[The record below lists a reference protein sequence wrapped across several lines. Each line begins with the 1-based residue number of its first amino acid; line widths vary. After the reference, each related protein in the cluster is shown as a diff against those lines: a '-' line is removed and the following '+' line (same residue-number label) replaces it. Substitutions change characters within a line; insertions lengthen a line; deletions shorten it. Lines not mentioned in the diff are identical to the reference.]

1 MKKLIAL
8 LLAALVMS
16 LCLSGLAAGRLD
28 AIKAAGKLVVGT
40 SPDYAPYEFLDADG
54 KPVGADITF
63 AQFIADKLGVELVV
77 ESYNF
82 DALLVAIAAGKV
94 DLALAGLDPKPDRT
108 SSMAFSDIYYN
119 ETNQIILIHKDNAD
133 SIKTLED
140 FAGKGVAAQNGTLQQ
155 TLVTEQ
161 LPGATLELITQI
173 PDGIMMLMTKQVAGM
188 ALASP
193 VAEQYVA
200 NYPDLVYCESKFE
213 YSSMGIAAAIP
224 LDKSEGQPELTADP
238 ELLAAINE
246 AVKEVVDQKL
256 FYQWMDEAVIL
267 NNSLNQ

>member
-1 MKKLIAL
+1 MKKLIAI
-8 LLAALVMS
+8 LLAALILT
-16 LCLSGLAAGRLD
+16 LCLFGLAESRLD

-40 SPDYAPYEFLDADG
+40 SPDYAPYEFLDAQG

-63 AQFIADKLGVELVV
+63 AQYIADAWGVELVV

-94 DLALAGLDPKPDRT
+94 DIALAGMDPKPDRL
-108 SSMAFSDIYYN
+108 SSMGFSDIYYN

-133 SIKTLED
+133 TLKTLED
-140 FAGKGVAAQNGTLQQ
+140 FAGKKVAAQNGTLQQ

-161 LPGATLELITQI
+161 LPNSQLELITLI
-173 PDGIMMLMTKQVAGM
+173 PDGIMMLMTGKVEGM

-193 VAEQYVA
+193 VALQYVA
-200 NYPDLVYCESKFE
+200 NYPDLVVCESKFD
-213 YSSMGIAAAIP
+213 YSSMGIAAALP
-224 LDKSEGQPELTADP
+224 LNEPELTAA
-238 ELLAAINE
+238 LN
-246 AVKEVVDQKL
+246 EVVKVVVEENL
-256 FYQWMDEAVIL
+256 FYQWMDEAVTL